1 MRQRTSY
8 PKPFK
13 AQVVQECL
21 RPGALLSMM
30 YPRLELIRDLLAI
43 TRHLLGRW
51 HAVIGANT

>member
-30 YPRLELIRDLLAI
+30 YPRLELIRDLLGNLR
-43 TRHLLGRW
+43 TSFQMC
-51 HAVIGANT
+51 